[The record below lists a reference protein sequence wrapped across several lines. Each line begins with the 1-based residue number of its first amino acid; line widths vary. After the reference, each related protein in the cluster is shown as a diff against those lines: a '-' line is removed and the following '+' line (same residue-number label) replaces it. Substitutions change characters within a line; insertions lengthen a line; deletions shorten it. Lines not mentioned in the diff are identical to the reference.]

1 MSAFYTPFEMYQLT
15 LDKYDPYNDFDD
27 DFEEDTEDDYDF
39 EGNED
44 AGMEGYLFGWDS
56 QSLPAL
62 AHLAPFVKFTITL
75 KSPLKLSLDY
85 GMVNL

>member
-56 QSLPAL
+56 
-62 AHLAPFVKFTITL
+62 
-75 KSPLKLSLDY
+75 
-85 GMVNL
+85 